1 MDAVTVKRQRADR
14 GDGSVKQVQT
24 GKHKGRWRARLTYRD
39 KWNRTQDVDKL
50 LPTQREAKA
59 FLKQF
64 KSDIEKGKE
73 NNQGYTLGEWFD
85 WLKVNDW
92 PDNVKAS
99 TISYRVFRF
108 EKYTRP
114 ILGDLHI
121 SKIRPMMVK
130 DFYKEIE
137 RLKAGA
143 NTIAA
148 VKNDL
153 VNMTN
158 KAIAY
163 EIHDGSNPFAIVKV
177 DTPELRAGVALT
189 PAKAKYSLLRMA
201 AAVRRG
207 ELEPWPLMFAT
218 IALCA
223 GLRRGELL
231 ALSEEQFDFAQ
242 GLLTVD
248 RAVIVLD
255 KGRQEMGL
263 PKKDKVRSVVL
274 SNHLAKWV
282 QSYIEQTKG
291 ERGDCKL
298 LFPSG
303 NSKPIQVRRL
313 RTVWAKACKLAKFPA
328 GMILHDTRLTHNTW
342 IEKLMPQVSDSTR
355 LAHMGH
361 AATGVNLRY
370 YTREL
375 SPAMDELR
383 KGLDELINKAG

>member
-1 MDAVTVKRQRADR
+1 MDAVTEKRPRADR
-14 GDGSVKQVQT
+14 GDGSVKQIQT
-24 GKHKGRWRARLTYRD
+24 GKHKGKWRARLTYRD
-39 KWNRTQDVDKL
+39 KWNRRQDVDKIL
-50 LPTQREAKA
+50 HTQKEAKN
-59 FLKQF
+59 FLKGF
-64 KSDIEKGKE
+64 KKDLEKGKE
-73 NNQGYTLGEWFD
+73 NEQGYTLGQWFD
-85 WLKVNDW
+85 WLRANDW
-92 PDNVKAS
+92 PDHVKES

-114 ILGDLHI
+114 ILGDLPI

-130 DFYKEIE
+130 DFYTEIAE
-137 RLKAGA
+137 LGAGA
-143 NTIAA
+143 NTVAA

-158 KAIAY
+158 KAISY
-163 EIHDGSNPFAIVKV
+163 EIHDGSNPFAVVKV
-177 DTPELRAGVALT
+177 ETPDLRAGVALT
-189 PAKAKYSLLRMA
+189 PAQAKYGLLRMA
-201 AAVRRG
+201 AAVRAG
-207 ELEPWPLMFAT
+207 ELEQWPLMLTT

-255 KGRQEMGL
+255 KGRQELGL

-274 SNHLAKWV
+274 SEQLAAWV
-282 QSYIEQTKG
+282 QEYLKQTKEARKG
-291 ERGDCKL
+291 SKL
-298 LFPSG
+298 LFPSATG
-303 NSKPIQVRRL
+303 TPLQVRRL
-313 RTVWAKACKLAKFPA
+313 RTVWDRARKAARFPA
-328 GMILHDTRLTHNTW
+328 DMILHDARLTHNTW

-383 KGLDELINKAG
+383 KGLDYLISKAG